1 MFWGAMF
8 MPPAVTMRSFFR
20 SVMKRNP
27 SSSKRPM
34 SPVANQPSSRK
45 TSRGRLGLLEV
56 ALGDVAAAAE
66 DFPVRGDLD
75 APLPAC
81 ALPTEPNL

>member
-27 SSSKRPM
+27 SSSIFPM
-34 SPVANQPSSRK
+34 SPVANQPSARK
-45 TSRGRLGLLEV
+45 TSAV
-56 ALGDVAAAAE
+56 ASGFLK
-66 DFPVRGDLD
+66 
-75 APLPAC
+75 
-81 ALPTEPNL
+81 